1 MNVSLTPE
9 LEALIEKRVKKGL
22 HQTASEV
29 VRESLRFFFKHEA
42 DFDQQ
47 QKLRFLVT
55 SKEALQA
62 QLLEGIEQL
71 DRGEGVPGDQIFA
84 ELKARS
90 AKHRRKN
97 ARNSRSQS

>member
-9 LEALIEKRVKKGL
+9 LEALIEKRVRQGL

-42 DFDQQ
+42 EFDRQ
-47 QKLRFLVT
+47 QKLRFVVT
-55 SKEALQA
+55 SKEDLAA
-62 QLLEGIEQL
+62 KLLEGIEQL
-71 DRGEGVPGDQIFA
+71 DRGEGIPGDHVFA

-90 AKHRRKN
+90 TSRRRRN
-97 ARNSRSQS
+97 A